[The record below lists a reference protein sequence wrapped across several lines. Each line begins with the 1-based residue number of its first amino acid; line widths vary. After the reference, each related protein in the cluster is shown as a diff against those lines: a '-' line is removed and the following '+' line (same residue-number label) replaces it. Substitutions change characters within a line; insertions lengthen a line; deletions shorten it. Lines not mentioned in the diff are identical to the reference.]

1 VVSSPLC
8 GGSAARR
15 LARLRTNGAVARLF
29 PPPGGRLLRTATLL
43 CQKTVG
49 EGVEV
54 KIRVAEDLWATRI
67 DPGQSEAALLNLSAN
82 ARDAMDGR
90 GRLTITAENVANGAH
105 EDISLAAGPYVV
117 VSATDTGC
125 GMSKEVL
132 AHAFEPFHTTKEIGK
147 GTGLGLSQV
156 YGFAT
161 HFRGIARV
169 ARRKGRGTTVRLY
182 LREPRDGEPD

>member
-1 VVSSPLC
+1 
-8 GGSAARR
+8 
-15 LARLRTNGAVARLF
+15 
-29 PPPGGRLLRTATLL
+29 LL